1 MGNENATRASVT
13 KEAARVPAYA
23 LLGLPAEVL
32 AALLPAL
39 ADLDTCQSLNHVAAV
54 AVDRVAAVA
63 WNERRLEHCRRL
75 LAAGEKAPPV
85 HLSRYWLHGQAL
97 YTVSDGNHRTVAARE
112 AGRQRIRARIGGECW
127 CAPEQHWLEVAAG
140 RLWRE
145 VQPGGR
151 VLTLVM
157 DDIWAEVAAAM
168 LAVGVHGR

>member
-63 WNERRLEHCRRL
+63 WNERRLL
-75 LAAGEKAPPV
+75 
-85 HLSRYWLHGQAL
+85 
-97 YTVSDGNHRTVAARE
+97 
-112 AGRQRIRARIGGECW
+112 
-127 CAPEQHWLEVAAG
+127 
-140 RLWRE
+140 
-145 VQPGGR
+145 
-151 VLTLVM
+151 
-157 DDIWAEVAAAM
+157 
-168 LAVGVHGR
+168 

>member
-1 MGNENATRASVT
+1 MKVATVSDG
-13 KEAARVPAYA
+13 A
-23 LLGLPAEVL
+23 LTIPGGTLLALRAEVL

-54 AVDRVAAVA
+54 AVDRVAAFA
-63 WNERRLEHCRRL
+63 WNPGRLERCRRL

-97 YTVSDGNHRTVAARE
+97 YTVSDGMHRTVAARE
-112 AGRQRIRARIGGECW
+112 AGRRRIRARIGGECW
-127 CAPEQHWLEVAAG
+127 CAPEQHWLEVASG

-145 VQPGGR
+145 RQPGGR

-157 DDIWAEVAAAM
+157 DGIEAELAAAL
-168 LAVGVHGR
+168 LAVGVHEQR